1 MHQNPSRPQQYS
13 YEYASRFKQR
23 SVAQLYERRPTYP
36 DETYSVILSLLEN
49 PGARILDVGCGT
61 GRLARRLVDHV
72 AGVDAVDFSH
82 EMIRVGRSLDM
93 GGHPTLNWIHG
104 RVEEVE
110 LEPGYAL
117 VTAGESVH
125 WMDWSIVF
133 PRFKELLDP
142 GGYVVIVEGGRP
154 VNPPWAEAELA
165 LIRRFST
172 IRDYKKINLVQELV
186 NLNYFLPIGDRRT
199 SPVSIAQTIEDYV
212 ASFHSRASMSKE
224 HMGVE
229 NVRAFDDRL
238 SGLLMDFAD
247 GEGTLHFQ
255 LQTRVVW
262 GRPLA

>member
-1 MHQNPSRPQQYS
+1 MHLNPSRPQQYS
-13 YEYASRFKQR
+13 YEYASRFTQR
-23 SVAQLYERRPTYP
+23 SVAETYERRPTYP

-49 PGARILDVGCGT
+49 PRARILDVGCGT
-61 GRLARRLVDHV
+61 GRLARTLVDHV

-93 GGHPTLNWIHG
+93 GGHPDLNWIHG

-110 LEPGYAL
+110 LEPDYAL

-133 PRFKELLDP
+133 PRFNELLDP
-142 GGYVVIVEGGRP
+142 GGYVVIVEGDRP

-165 LIRRFST
+165 LIRRYST
-172 IRDYKKINLVQELV
+172 IRDYKKLNLVQELV

-199 SPVSIAQTIEDYV
+199 SPVSISQTIEDYV

-224 HMGVE
+224 HMGVK

-238 SGLLMDFAD
+238 SGLLMDHSIE
-247 GEGTLHFQ
+247 EGVVRYK
-255 LQTRVVW
+255 LQTSVAW
-262 GRPLA
+262 GRPMS